1 MIRASILFIAVAA
14 LAGTACKKKE
24 DGGASAEKEPA
35 VKPSAGDETKPAPPK
50 EAPPAAAGPKVFEY
64 PTAQAFNDD
73 YRSVK
78 GAAFMD
84 KFGLDGRFR
93 LSSTVDTVIT
103 EQSGAT
109 KIALKL
115 DGKKSVTLDFADEGK
130 GIAAKGVKKGDAIK
144 VLCDAGGA
152 DDNQIMLLR
161 CVAE

>member
-1 MIRASILFIAVAA
+1 MIRSSILFIAIAA

-24 DGGASAEKEPA
+24 EAAATKTEPA
-35 VKPSAGDETKPAPPK
+35 KQPVADEAKPTPVK
-50 EAPPAAAGPKVFEY
+50 EAPAPAGPKVFEY

-93 LSSTVDTVIT
+93 IAATVGTVIK
-103 EQSGAT
+103 EPSGNT
-109 KIALKL
+109 KIGLELADKKTVSLAFPD
-115 DGKKSVTLDFADEGK
+115 DGKAV
-130 GIAAKGVKKGDAIK
+130 AAKGLKKGDPIK

-152 DDNQIMLLR
+152 DDHMIMLLR
-161 CVAE
+161 CELE